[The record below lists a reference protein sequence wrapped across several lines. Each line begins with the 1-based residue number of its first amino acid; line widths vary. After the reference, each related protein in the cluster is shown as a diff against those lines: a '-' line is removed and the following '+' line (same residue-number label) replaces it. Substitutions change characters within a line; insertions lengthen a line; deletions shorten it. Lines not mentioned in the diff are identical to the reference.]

1 MPDLAPVSDL
11 SSDAYW
17 SALRTGT
24 ATSVVFAV
32 LYLVAYAAPPLFAA
46 LQIVRYRARAR
57 AQRAAFAAAAAGE
70 GGGGPSVG
78 RVKLVAGVVRCDA
91 KDRIAAQVTIR
102 QDHEEIRPSKG
113 SPYWVW
119 TEKERITRVV
129 SFELLPDQGPPIHVE
144 PGESPVIVDELATQV
159 LEADRKRV
167 RKATIK
173 NGQRIFVE
181 GTLRGGAQVAMAYRG
196 GDERCTLE
204 PKEGGSL
211 LIATDAVL
219 HRFDARI
226 RALSHGAIAGGLAWL
241 LIVLV
246 AVVPWLT
253 VLCFGVHE
261 TGVVDSVRAQST
273 KGGTAYHAIV
283 LTPNGDTF
291 DDYIDS
297 KSYGVLKDR
306 PNQKV
311 PTCRSFYPY
320 ATYLGPKPWIDPL
333 NGIFLWMPL
342 PFLVWFTW
350 WAFRS
355 KRPWYEGARLDEK

>member
-1 MPDLAPVSDL
+1 MVPMPDL

-17 SALRTGT
+17 LALRTGT
-24 ATSVVFAV
+24 ATSVVVAL
-32 LYLVAYAAPPLFAA
+32 LYLVGYGLPPIFAA
-46 LQIVRYRARAR
+46 LHIVRYRARAR

-70 GGGGPSVG
+70 GPRGPETG
-78 RVKLVAGVVRCDA
+78 RVKLCAGVVRCDS
-91 KDRIAAQVTIR
+91 KDRIAARVTIR
-102 QDHEEIRPSKG
+102 QDHKEIRPSKG

-119 TEKERITRVV
+119 TEKQRTTRVV
-129 SFELLPDQGPPIHVE
+129 PFELLPDHGPPIHVE
-144 PGESPVIVDELATQV
+144 PGESPVVVDELVTQV
-159 LEADRKRV
+159 VEADRKRV
-167 RKATIK
+167 REATIR
-173 NGQRIFVE
+173 NGQRVFVE

-204 PKEGGSL
+204 PQEGGSL

-219 HRFDARI
+219 HRFDGRI
-226 RALSHGAIAGGLAWL
+226 RALSHGVIAGGLVWL

-261 TGVVDSVRAQST
+261 VGVVDSVRAQST
-273 KGGTAYHAIV
+273 KGGMAYHAVV
-283 LTPNGDTF
+283 LTPNGETF

-297 KSYGVLKDR
+297 KTYEVLNDK

-320 ATYLGPKPWIDPL
+320 ATYLGPKPWVDPL
-333 NGIFLWMPL
+333 NGLLLWMPL
-342 PFLVWFTW
+342 PFLIWFMW
-350 WAFRS
+350 WAYRS